1 MGKTVTSV
9 VSAGLMIAGVIAT
22 GGLGTA
28 LIVAGIAVQAASAFI
43 FKDKVPGSGY
53 RDQSERK
60 QMLRSASAPETVV
73 VGKTMMSGL
82 LFFAEEEEGEQDE
95 NEELYMALAIASHPI
110 HKLGQIYF
118 NDDKIEDLGDNAQ
131 YEFHNGRTEA
141 DPYLLKHAPSWKE
154 DMIGR
159 GLAWLRLTLRFDQEK
174 FPYGVPNVKSELWG
188 KEIYDPRTEK
198 TAWSNNGALVILDYY
213 RHYLG
218 VPDSD
223 IDWNAFKVAAD
234 ICDETVQTPDGKSEP
249 RYTLNG
255 AYELEESPASVLEM
269 MHKCIAGEPTYIA
282 GKHGILMQVYNGP
295 ALLTIDESQIID
307 TVTVTPELSLRDAT
321 NAIYGTFVDAEQ
333 QYNKTDFEPVVIE
346 EWIEEDGLE
355 IKENMDYRF
364 VTSPYQANRL
374 ANLYLRKKRAGRRI
388 QLRMNLDGYA
398 YRPGDV
404 VKLELPSLGISDL
417 EFRIADWKFHPS
429 EGVEITLEEDGPYI
443 YEDLASKPFVR
454 PPFTKLPTG
463 GVPAPINLAFVPL
476 SVTDIVQGYISW
488 QNVASDIRY
497 NTVNI
502 LQNDKVIQSIQVPG
516 ERVDINGLTRGTYR
530 VEVRAINVAGA
541 MSAPAISDFA
551 IQAPPAPIGVEI
563 TPGMFSLTASPRQG
577 DSAVFGYTFEFWFS
591 EKKLANLSENEVIT
605 KTNKVG
611 QGQFWTKD
619 NLKAGTDYWF
629 YVRTV
634 NSYGKSQFVEAVGQA
649 SGTPKDMLDELG
661 NNFLT
666 AEAGQI
672 MQEQIDFS
680 KEAIAELELD
690 TIDVKQKVVSIDRDV
705 EAVNEAVMMN
715 TKFTTEVHF
724 SLKEE
729 VADRKAEIF
738 RIEQVQVTDREA
750 AARWQEQITAK
761 VDYNASEIL
770 NIKDAQSSYEK
781 ATAQQISQVK
791 ADVDGVKSRVTTV
804 ETATADLKQS
814 QAKFEQ
820 STTAEFGEMRG
831 YITHFETSLSNVE
844 LAVSEAIMQTTAQV
858 NQHSSELLQS
868 KADVKRI
875 ANATATN
882 EKATA
887 ELAESVKAHYED
899 SQAEFVDVRKSIAEK
914 DKAHSERTEQVRAEL
929 GKNIN
934 ANKEEIDKTNK
945 ELSDISAAVTTN
957 TKAIAETDKTLTE
970 LEQVSSSRFDSN
982 EATIANIQ
990 NTQANAESSQAETT
1004 LQLAAQQNEQGS
1016 ELLRAKASIRETN
1029 KIIVDNDKAY
1039 AQKFTQIDAQLGENG
1054 ARFTRV
1060 EEALADTQQ
1069 SVAKSIE
1076 RLDARF
1082 DEQEGMIEEKMQ
1094 ATFKQ
1099 TGDGVVTH
1107 SINITIVHNNVKYN
1121 AAGQVISA
1129 QVKNGKLESF
1139 IGYNANNF
1147 AWYNPVNGKMELF
1160 MAAKNGQLFI
1170 RDLFIEDGSI
1180 TNAKIGNV
1188 IQSNNYLNGRPSW
1201 IINKNGFAEFQNIK
1215 ARGEIEATSGR
1226 LKNVVIEESCDI
1238 LGKLKVEN
1246 LEGNIVTVT
1255 QDVYH
1260 NLSFSHSNIV
1270 ELFKVKRRTQ
1280 KCFIWV
1286 QGALTPYEVI
1296 PGGSSRVENRSAFAY
1311 RAPGYDSNGGE
1322 ADIYIDGVI
1331 QPRPNIYNMRGT
1343 SVSDTY
1349 AVNEF
1354 VLELSPGEGVASIG
1368 IKIPRLNSETTRF
1381 IMRAR
1386 IIVFPD
1392 NQDVIFN

>member
-131 YEFHNGRTEA
+131 YEFHNSRTEA

-198 TAWSNNGALVILDYY
+198 IAWSNNGALVILDYY

-223 IDWNAFKVAAD
+223 IDWDAFKSAAD

-333 QYNKTDFEPVVIE
+333 QYNKTDFEPVVID

-404 VKLELPSLGISDL
+404 VKLELPSLGISNL

-443 YEDLASKPFVR
+443 YEDLVSKPFVR

-463 GVPAPINLAFVPL
+463 GVAAPINLAFVPL

-502 LQNDKVIQSIQVPG
+502 LQNGKVIQSIQVPG
-516 ERVDINGLTRGTYR
+516 ERVDVNGLTRGTYR

-563 TPGMFSLTASPRQG
+563 TPSMFSLTASPKQG

-591 EKKLANLSENEVIT
+591 DKKLANLSENEVIT

-611 QGQFWTKD
+611 QGNFWTQE
-619 NLKAGTDYWF
+619 NLKAGHTYYF
-629 YVRTV
+629 YIRTI
-634 NSYGKSQFVEAVGQA
+634 NSYGKSVFVEA
-649 SGTPKDMLDELG
+649 SGIPVSLPSDIFDDLDNTVRETDA
-661 NNFLT
+661 F
-666 AEAGQI
+666 
-672 MQEQIDFS
+672 
-680 KEAIAELELD
+680 KELD
-690 TIDVKQKVVSIDRDV
+690 NKLD
-705 EAVNEAVMMN
+705 
-715 TKFTTEVHF
+715 
-724 SLKEE
+724 
-729 VADRKAEIF
+729 
-738 RIEQVQVTDREA
+738 
-750 AARWQEQITAK
+750 W
-761 VDYNASEIL
+761 NA
-770 NIKDAQSSYEK
+770 
-781 ATAQQISQVK
+781 
-791 ADVDGVKSRVTTV
+791 
-804 ETATADLKQS
+804 ETAIILSNADSQLSRSFLLKHGQS
-814 QAKFEQ
+814 QAGIK
-820 STTAEFGEMRG
+820 
-831 YITHFETSLSNVE
+831 E
-844 LAVSEAIMQTTAQV
+844 LW
-858 NQHSSELLQS
+858 
-868 KADVKRI
+868 
-875 ANATATN
+875 
-882 EKATA
+882 
-887 ELAESVKAHYED
+887 
-899 SQAEFVDVRKSIAEK
+899 
-914 DKAHSERTEQVRAEL
+914 QVRATDNE
-929 GKNIN
+929 
-934 ANKEEIDKTNK
+934 AWAQEVKEIYSAVGDNTSTIKETQTSITKLDEAIGQRFTEIRTKVDQAEADIVSNSQAISNTNK
-945 ELSDISAAVTTN
+945 AF
-957 TKAIAETDKTLTE
+957 AENKT
-970 LEQVSSSRFDSN
+970 QV
-982 EATIANIQ
+982 
-990 NTQANAESSQAETT
+990 QA
-1004 LQLAAQQNEQGS
+1004 
-1016 ELLRAKASIRETN
+1016 K
-1029 KIIVDNDKAY
+1029 
-1039 AQKFTQIDAQLGENG
+1039 
-1054 ARFTRV
+1054 
-1060 EEALADTQQ
+1060 
-1069 SVAKSIE
+1069 
-1076 RLDARF
+1076 F
-1082 DEQEGMIEEKMQ
+1082 DEQEGLIQEKMQ
-1094 ATFKQ
+1094 ATFEQ
-1099 TGDGVVTH
+1099 SGDGVVTH

-1139 IGYNANNF
+1139 FGYNANNF
-1147 AWYNPVNGKMELF
+1147 AWYNPANGKMELF
-1160 MAAKNGQLFI
+1160 MYAKNGQFFV

-1188 IQSNNYLNGRPSW
+1188 IQSNNYVAGKSGW
-1201 IINKNGFAEFQNIK
+1201 IINKNGFGEFQNIK

-1226 LKNVVIEESCDI
+1226 LKNVVIEESCEI
-1238 LGKLKVEN
+1238 LGKLNVEN
-1246 LEGNIVTVT
+1246 LEGNIISIHR
-1255 QDVYH
+1255 D
-1260 NLSFSHSNIV
+1260 NIYLR
-1270 ELFKVKRRTQ
+1270 EIWNDGNIHTIFKVKQRSQYCT
-1280 KCFIWV
+1280 IWV
-1286 QGALTPYEVI
+1286 DGTITADETI
-1296 PGGSSRVENRSAFAY
+1296 PINAIHKVENRAVIAY
-1311 RAPGYDSNGGE
+1311 RAPGFPIERAMFSVFMDGKEVDFNSHIYPLVTGNVAGFFAANDITITIPPGNSIVEIGIRIPHIPGESNGVLIRGRVFLLPHSDE
-1322 ADIYIDGVI
+1322 VI
-1331 QPRPNIYNMRGT
+1331 LIN
-1343 SVSDTY
+1343 
-1349 AVNEF
+1349 
-1354 VLELSPGEGVASIG
+1354 
-1368 IKIPRLNSETTRF
+1368 
-1381 IMRAR
+1381 
-1386 IIVFPD
+1386 
-1392 NQDVIFN
+1392 

>member
-404 VKLELPSLGISDL
+404 IKLELPSLGISDL

-502 LQNDKVIQSIQVPG
+502 LQNGKVIQSIQVPG

-551 IQAPPAPIGVEI
+551 IQAPPAPISVEI

-611 QGQFWTKD
+611 QGNFWTQE
-619 NLKAGTDYWF
+619 NLKAGRTYYF
-629 YVRTV
+629 YIRTI
-634 NSYGKSQFVEAVGQA
+634 NSYGKSVFVEASGVPVSLPTDIFDDLDNTVRETEAFKQLSEELKWNTESIAVLTNATYSLSTDVLRYSANAQA
-649 SGTPKDMLDELG
+649 GITQLQQLR
-661 NNFLT
+661 
-666 AEAGQI
+666 
-672 MQEQIDFS
+672 
-680 KEAIAELELD
+680 
-690 TIDVKQKVVSIDRDV
+690 VSD
-705 EAVNEAVMMN
+705 NEAW
-715 TKFTTEVHF
+715 
-724 SLKEE
+724 
-729 VADRKAEIF
+729 AQD
-738 RIEQVQVTDREA
+738 
-750 AARWQEQITAK
+750 
-761 VDYNASEIL
+761 
-770 NIKDAQSSYEK
+770 IK
-781 ATAQQISQVK
+781 
-791 ADVDGVKSRVTTV
+791 RV
-804 ETATADLKQS
+804 
-814 QAKFEQ
+814 
-820 STTAEFGEMRG
+820 
-831 YITHFETSLSNVE
+831 Y
-844 LAVSEAIMQTTAQV
+844 
-858 NQHSSELLQS
+858 
-868 KADVKRI
+868 
-875 ANATATN
+875 
-882 EKATA
+882 
-887 ELAESVKAHYED
+887 
-899 SQAEFVDVRKSIAEK
+899 
-914 DKAHSERTEQVRAEL
+914 
-929 GKNIN
+929 
-934 ANKEEIDKTNK
+934 
-945 ELSDISAAVTTN
+945 
-957 TKAIAETDKTLTE
+957 
-970 LEQVSSSRFDSN
+970 
-982 EATIANIQ
+982 
-990 NTQANAESSQAETT
+990 
-1004 LQLAAQQNEQGS
+1004 
-1016 ELLRAKASIRETN
+1016 ASIE
-1029 KIIVDNDKAY
+1029 DNDKALR
-1039 AQKFTQIDAQLGENG
+1039 AEIKETQTSITELNKAFGQTTTEIRTELKITNDATNKRIDDTNQKLGNTDKEVGRIRADVLTNK
-1054 ARFTRV
+1054 
-1060 EEALADTQQ
+1060 EAISETNKAM
-1069 SVAKSIE
+1069 AKSE
-1076 RLDARF
+1076 
-1082 DEQEGMIEEKMQ
+1082 EQVQAQFGKQQGMINQKMQ
-1094 ATFKQ
+1094 AEFSQ

-1129 QVKNGKLESF
+1129 QVKNGKLESY

-1147 AWYNPVNGKMELF
+1147 AWYNPANGKMELF
-1160 MAAKNGQLFI
+1160 MYVKNGQMFMREAFI
-1170 RDLFIEDGSI
+1170 NEAWLNSVVVTEYIKSGDYVPSKDGFLIDGKTGNIEMNKGIFRGELDIGTNKAGAHTVI
-1180 TNAKIGNV
+1180 TNERIAVYGDK
-1188 IQSNNYLNGRPSW
+1188 
-1201 IINKNGFAEFQNIK
+1201 
-1215 ARGEIEATSGR
+1215 GEIRVEIGR
-1226 LKNVVIEESCDI
+1226 I
-1238 LGKLKVEN
+1238 LG
-1246 LEGNIVTVT
+1246 
-1255 QDVYH
+1255 
-1260 NLSFSHSNIV
+1260 
-1270 ELFKVKRRTQ
+1270 R
-1280 KCFIWV
+1280 
-1286 QGALTPYEVI
+1286 
-1296 PGGSSRVENRSAFAY
+1296 
-1311 RAPGYDSNGGE
+1311 
-1322 ADIYIDGVI
+1322 
-1331 QPRPNIYNMRGT
+1331 
-1343 SVSDTY
+1343 
-1349 AVNEF
+1349 
-1354 VLELSPGEGVASIG
+1354 
-1368 IKIPRLNSETTRF
+1368 
-1381 IMRAR
+1381 
-1386 IIVFPD
+1386 
-1392 NQDVIFN
+1392 

>member
-404 VKLELPSLGISDL
+404 IKLELPSLGISDL

-463 GVPAPINLAFVPL
+463 GVAAPINLAFVPL

-502 LQNDKVIQSIQVPG
+502 LQNGKVIQSIQVPG

-541 MSAPAISDFA
+541 MSAPSISDFA

-591 EKKLANLSENEVIT
+591 EKKLTSLSENEVIT

-611 QGQFWTKD
+611 QGNFWTQE
-619 NLKAGTDYWF
+619 NLKAGHTYYF
-629 YVRTV
+629 YIRTI
-634 NSYGKSQFVEAVGQA
+634 NSYGKSVFVEA
-649 SGTPKDMLDELG
+649 SGVPVSLPTDIFDDLD
-661 NNFLT
+661 
-666 AEAGQI
+666 
-672 MQEQIDFS
+672 
-680 KEAIAELELD
+680 
-690 TIDVKQKVVSIDRDV
+690 
-705 EAVNEAVMMN
+705 N
-715 TKFTTEVHF
+715 T
-724 SLKEE
+724 
-729 VADRKAEIF
+729 
-738 RIEQVQVTDREA
+738 
-750 AARWQEQITAK
+750 
-761 VDYNASEIL
+761 
-770 NIKDAQSSYEK
+770 
-781 ATAQQISQVK
+781 
-791 ADVDGVKSRVTTV
+791 
-804 ETATADLKQS
+804 
-814 QAKFEQ
+814 
-820 STTAEFGEMRG
+820 
-831 YITHFETSLSNVE
+831 
-844 LAVSEAIMQTTAQV
+844 
-858 NQHSSELLQS
+858 
-868 KADVKRI
+868 
-875 ANATATN
+875 
-882 EKATA
+882 
-887 ELAESVKAHYED
+887 
-899 SQAEFVDVRKSIAEK
+899 
-914 DKAHSERTEQVRAEL
+914 
-929 GKNIN
+929 
-934 ANKEEIDKTNK
+934 
-945 ELSDISAAVTTN
+945 
-957 TKAIAETDKTLTE
+957 
-970 LEQVSSSRFDSN
+970 
-982 EATIANIQ
+982 
-990 NTQANAESSQAETT
+990 
-1004 LQLAAQQNEQGS
+1004 
-1016 ELLRAKASIRETN
+1016 IRETEAFKQLSEELKWN
-1029 KIIVDNDKAY
+1029 TESIAVLTNATYSLSTDVLQRSANAQAGITQLQQLRVSDNEAWAQDIKRIYASIEDNDKALR
-1039 AQKFTQIDAQLGENG
+1039 AEIKETQTSITELNKAFGQTTTEIRTELKITNDATNKRIDDTNQKLGNIDKEVGRIRADVLTNK
-1054 ARFTRV
+1054 
-1060 EEALADTQQ
+1060 EAISETNKAM
-1069 SVAKSIE
+1069 AKSE
-1076 RLDARF
+1076 
-1082 DEQEGMIEEKMQ
+1082 EQVQAQFGKQQGMINQKMQ
-1094 ATFKQ
+1094 AEFSQ

-1160 MAAKNGQLFI
+1160 MAVKNGQLFVKEAFLDKASI
-1170 RDLFIEDGSI
+1170 REMVLSESIRSDNYVPGKSGFIIDVKNNKLEMYGGNGGTTL
-1180 TNAKIGNV
+1180 TN
-1188 IQSNNYLNGRPSW
+1188 
-1201 IINKNGFAEFQNIK
+1201 QNLYVK
-1215 ARGEIEATSGR
+1215 DETGY
-1226 LKNVVIEESCDI
+1226 NVVIIGDI
-1238 LGKLKVEN
+1238 
-1246 LEGNIVTVT
+1246 T
-1255 QDVYH
+1255 
-1260 NLSFSHSNIV
+1260 
-1270 ELFKVKRRTQ
+1270 
-1280 KCFIWV
+1280 
-1286 QGALTPYEVI
+1286 
-1296 PGGSSRVENRSAFAY
+1296 
-1311 RAPGYDSNGGE
+1311 
-1322 ADIYIDGVI
+1322 
-1331 QPRPNIYNMRGT
+1331 
-1343 SVSDTY
+1343 
-1349 AVNEF
+1349 NE
-1354 VLELSPGEGVASIG
+1354 
-1368 IKIPRLNSETTRF
+1368 R
-1381 IMRAR
+1381 
-1386 IIVFPD
+1386 
-1392 NQDVIFN
+1392 

>member
-118 NDDKIEDLGDNAQ
+118 NDDKIEDLGNNAQ
-131 YEFHNGRTEA
+131 YEFHNSRTEA
-141 DPYLLKHAPSWKE
+141 DPYLLKNAPSWKE

-223 IDWNAFKVAAD
+223 IDWDAFKSAAD

-333 QYNKTDFEPVVIE
+333 QYNKTDFEPVVID

-476 SVTDIVQGYISW
+476 AVTDIVQGYISW

-502 LQNDKVIQSIQVPG
+502 LQNGKVIQSIQVPG
-516 ERVDINGLTRGTYR
+516 ERVDINGLARGTYR

-551 IQAPPAPIGVEI
+551 IQAPPSPIGVEI
-563 TPGMFSLTASPRQG
+563 TPGMFSLTASPKQG

-611 QGQFWTKD
+611 QGNFWTQE
-619 NLKAGTDYWF
+619 NLKAGHTYYF
-629 YVRTV
+629 YIRTI
-634 NSYGKSQFVEAVGQA
+634 NSYGKSAFVEA
-649 SGTPKDMLDELG
+649 SGIPVSLPDDIFDDLDNTVRETDA
-661 NNFLT
+661 F
-666 AEAGQI
+666 
-672 MQEQIDFS
+672 
-680 KEAIAELELD
+680 KELD
-690 TIDVKQKVVSIDRDV
+690 NKLD
-705 EAVNEAVMMN
+705 
-715 TKFTTEVHF
+715 
-724 SLKEE
+724 
-729 VADRKAEIF
+729 
-738 RIEQVQVTDREA
+738 
-750 AARWQEQITAK
+750 W
-761 VDYNASEIL
+761 NA
-770 NIKDAQSSYEK
+770 
-781 ATAQQISQVK
+781 
-791 ADVDGVKSRVTTV
+791 
-804 ETATADLKQS
+804 ETALLLSNADSQLSRSMLMKHGQS
-814 QAKFEQ
+814 QA
-820 STTAEFGEMRG
+820 GIR
-831 YITHFETSLSNVE
+831 E
-844 LAVSEAIMQTTAQV
+844 LW
-858 NQHSSELLQS
+858 
-868 KADVKRI
+868 
-875 ANATATN
+875 
-882 EKATA
+882 
-887 ELAESVKAHYED
+887 
-899 SQAEFVDVRKSIAEK
+899 
-914 DKAHSERTEQVRAEL
+914 QVRATDNEAWAQEVKEIYSAV
-929 GKNIN
+929 GD
-934 ANKEEIDKTNK
+934 NKSAIKETQTSITKLDEAIGQRFTEIRTEMDKAQADIVSNSTAISNTNK
-945 ELSDISAAVTTN
+945 AF
-957 TKAIAETDKTLTE
+957 AENKT
-970 LEQVSSSRFDSN
+970 QV
-982 EATIANIQ
+982 
-990 NTQANAESSQAETT
+990 QA
-1004 LQLAAQQNEQGS
+1004 
-1016 ELLRAKASIRETN
+1016 K
-1029 KIIVDNDKAY
+1029 
-1039 AQKFTQIDAQLGENG
+1039 
-1054 ARFTRV
+1054 
-1060 EEALADTQQ
+1060 
-1069 SVAKSIE
+1069 
-1076 RLDARF
+1076 F
-1082 DEQEGMIEEKMQ
+1082 DEQEGMIQEKMQ
-1094 ATFKQ
+1094 ATFEQ
-1099 TGDGVVTH
+1099 SGDGVVTH

-1147 AWYNPVNGKMELF
+1147 AWYNPANDKMELF
-1160 MAAKNGQLFI
+1160 MYAKNGQLFI
-1170 RDLFIEDGSI
+1170 KEAFLDK
-1180 TNAKIGNV
+1180 ANV
-1188 IQSNNYLNGRPSW
+1188 REMVLSEAIKSKDYETG
-1201 IINKNGFAEFQNIK
+1201 KNGFNIDANTGNAEFNNAIF
-1215 ARGEIEATSGR
+1215 RGTIDGADGNFNGTV
-1226 LKNVVIEESCDI
+1226 KV
-1238 LGKLKVEN
+1238 GKLI
-1246 LEGNIVTVT
+1246 GNIVSIS
-1255 QDVYH
+1255 DEIYI
-1260 NLSFSHSNIV
+1260 NDRWKGDEIR
-1270 ELFKVKRRTQ
+1270 ELFKFKQRDTPCYLWINGSLHQEDYIPDWFGTKTPNR
-1280 KCFIWV
+1280 
-1286 QGALTPYEVI
+1286 ALMGYM
-1296 PGGSSRVENRSAFAY
+1296 
-1311 RAPGYDSNGGE
+1311 APFMGE
-1322 ADIYIDGVI
+1322 GRGVAEIYVDGVF
-1331 QPRPNIYNMRGT
+1331 NVKT
-1343 SVSDTY
+1343 VSVWSGNPSNDRKDEY
-1349 AVNEF
+1349 VCNEF
-1354 VLELSPGEGVASIG
+1354 VVKIPAGKGISSVG
-1368 IKIPRLNSETTRF
+1368 IKIPYAGGGHGGEWTEFILRGRVFAFSDSSEEF
-1381 IMRAR
+1381 LI
-1386 IIVFPD
+1386 
-1392 NQDVIFN
+1392 N

>member
-95 NEELYMALAIASHPI
+95 NEELYMALAISSHPI

-223 IDWNAFKVAAD
+223 IDWDAFKSAAD

-404 VKLELPSLGISDL
+404 IKLELPSLGISDL

-502 LQNDKVIQSIQVPG
+502 LQNGKVIQSIQVPG

-563 TPGMFSLTASPRQG
+563 TPGMFSLTAYPKQG

-611 QGQFWTKD
+611 QGNFWTQE
-619 NLKAGTDYWF
+619 NLKAGHTYYF
-629 YVRTV
+629 YIRTI
-634 NSYGKSQFVEAVGQA
+634 NSYGKSVFVEASGVPVSLPTDIFDDLDNTVRETEAFKQLSEELKWNTESIAVLTNATYSLSTDVLQRSANAQA
-649 SGTPKDMLDELG
+649 GITQLQQLR
-661 NNFLT
+661 
-666 AEAGQI
+666 
-672 MQEQIDFS
+672 
-680 KEAIAELELD
+680 
-690 TIDVKQKVVSIDRDV
+690 VSD
-705 EAVNEAVMMN
+705 NEAWAQ
-715 TKFTTEVHF
+715 EI
-724 SLKEE
+724 KEIYSAVGE
-729 VADRKAEIF
+729 
-738 RIEQVQVTDREA
+738 
-750 AARWQEQITAK
+750 
-761 VDYNASEIL
+761 N
-770 NIKDAQSSYEK
+770 
-781 ATAQQISQVK
+781 
-791 ADVDGVKSRVTTV
+791 KS
-804 ETATADLKQS
+804 A
-814 QAKFEQ
+814 
-820 STTAEFGEMRG
+820 
-831 YITHFETSLSNVE
+831 
-844 LAVSEAIMQTTAQV
+844 
-858 NQHSSELLQS
+858 
-868 KADVKRI
+868 
-875 ANATATN
+875 
-882 EKATA
+882 
-887 ELAESVKAHYED
+887 
-899 SQAEFVDVRKSIAEK
+899 
-914 DKAHSERTEQVRAEL
+914 
-929 GKNIN
+929 
-934 ANKEEIDKTNK
+934 
-945 ELSDISAAVTTN
+945 
-957 TKAIAETDKTLTE
+957 
-970 LEQVSSSRFDSN
+970 
-982 EATIANIQ
+982 
-990 NTQANAESSQAETT
+990 
-1004 LQLAAQQNEQGS
+1004 
-1016 ELLRAKASIRETN
+1016 IRETQTSIT
-1029 KIIVDNDKAY
+1029 KLDEAIGQRFTEIRTEMDKAQ
-1039 AQKFTQIDAQLGENG
+1039 ADIISNSQAISNTNKAFAENKTQVQ
-1054 ARFTRV
+1054 
-1060 EEALADTQQ
+1060 
-1069 SVAKSIE
+1069 
-1076 RLDARF
+1076 ARF
-1082 DEQEGMIEEKMQ
+1082 DKQEGMIQEKMQ
-1094 ATFKQ
+1094 ATFEQ
-1099 TGDGVVTH
+1099 SGDGVVTH
-1107 SINITIVHNNVKYN
+1107 SINITIKHNGVSYN

-1160 MAAKNGQLFI
+1160 MYVKNGQMFMREAFI
-1170 RDLFIEDGSI
+1170 NEAWLNSVVVTEYIKSGDYATGKSGFLIDGKTSNIEMNKGIFRGELDIGTNKTGAHTVI
-1180 TNAKIGNV
+1180 TNERIAVYGDK
-1188 IQSNNYLNGRPSW
+1188 
-1201 IINKNGFAEFQNIK
+1201 
-1215 ARGEIEATSGR
+1215 GEIRVEIGR
-1226 LKNVVIEESCDI
+1226 I
-1238 LGKLKVEN
+1238 LG
-1246 LEGNIVTVT
+1246 
-1255 QDVYH
+1255 
-1260 NLSFSHSNIV
+1260 
-1270 ELFKVKRRTQ
+1270 R
-1280 KCFIWV
+1280 
-1286 QGALTPYEVI
+1286 
-1296 PGGSSRVENRSAFAY
+1296 
-1311 RAPGYDSNGGE
+1311 
-1322 ADIYIDGVI
+1322 
-1331 QPRPNIYNMRGT
+1331 
-1343 SVSDTY
+1343 
-1349 AVNEF
+1349 
-1354 VLELSPGEGVASIG
+1354 
-1368 IKIPRLNSETTRF
+1368 
-1381 IMRAR
+1381 
-1386 IIVFPD
+1386 
-1392 NQDVIFN
+1392 

>member
-118 NDDKIEDLGDNAQ
+118 NDDKIEDLGNNAQ
-131 YEFHNGRTEA
+131 YEFHNDRTEA

-295 ALLTIDESQIID
+295 ALLIIDESQIID

-502 LQNDKVIQSIQVPG
+502 LQNGKVIQSIQVPG

-591 EKKLANLSENEVIT
+591 EKKLTNLSENEVIT
-605 KTNKVG
+605 KTNKIG
-611 QGQFWTKD
+611 QGNFWTQE
-619 NLKAGTDYWF
+619 NLKAGHTYYF
-629 YVRTV
+629 YIRTI
-634 NSYGKSQFVEAVGQA
+634 NSYGKSAFIEA
-649 SGTPKDMLDELG
+649 SGIPNSLPNDLLDEVDEKVRDS
-661 NNFLT
+661 
-666 AEAGQI
+666 EAFKQLS
-672 MQEQIDFS
+672 EELKWNTES
-680 KEAIAELELD
+680 IAELVNATYELSTD
-690 TIDVKQKVVSIDRDV
+690 LLVRDG
-705 EAVNEAVMMN
+705 
-715 TKFTTEVHF
+715 
-724 SLKEE
+724 
-729 VADRKAEIF
+729 
-738 RIEQVQVTDREA
+738 
-750 AARWQEQITAK
+750 
-761 VDYNASEIL
+761 NAQAG
-770 NIKDAQSSYEK
+770 IKDLRKVFANQQEAWAQEIKEIYSAVGENKSAIKETQTSITKLDEAIGQRFTEIRTEMGK
-781 ATAQQISQVK
+781 AQADIISNSQAISNTNKAFAENKTQV
-791 ADVDGVKSRVTTV
+791 
-804 ETATADLKQS
+804 
-814 QAKFEQ
+814 QAKF
-820 STTAEFGEMRG
+820 
-831 YITHFETSLSNVE
+831 
-844 LAVSEAIMQTTAQV
+844 
-858 NQHSSELLQS
+858 
-868 KADVKRI
+868 
-875 ANATATN
+875 
-882 EKATA
+882 
-887 ELAESVKAHYED
+887 
-899 SQAEFVDVRKSIAEK
+899 
-914 DKAHSERTEQVRAEL
+914 DK
-929 GKNIN
+929 
-934 ANKEEIDKTNK
+934 
-945 ELSDISAAVTTN
+945 
-957 TKAIAETDKTLTE
+957 
-970 LEQVSSSRFDSN
+970 
-982 EATIANIQ
+982 
-990 NTQANAESSQAETT
+990 
-1004 LQLAAQQNEQGS
+1004 
-1016 ELLRAKASIRETN
+1016 
-1029 KIIVDNDKAY
+1029 
-1039 AQKFTQIDAQLGENG
+1039 
-1054 ARFTRV
+1054 
-1060 EEALADTQQ
+1060 
-1069 SVAKSIE
+1069 
-1076 RLDARF
+1076 
-1082 DEQEGMIEEKMQ
+1082 QEGMIQEKMQ

-1160 MAAKNGQLFI
+1160 MAVKNGQLFVKEAFLDKASI
-1170 RDLFIEDGSI
+1170 REMVLSESIRSDNYVPGKSGFIIDVKNNKLEMYGGNGGTTL
-1180 TNAKIGNV
+1180 TN
-1188 IQSNNYLNGRPSW
+1188 
-1201 IINKNGFAEFQNIK
+1201 QNLYVK
-1215 ARGEIEATSGR
+1215 DETGY
-1226 LKNVVIEESCDI
+1226 NVVIIGDI
-1238 LGKLKVEN
+1238 
-1246 LEGNIVTVT
+1246 T
-1255 QDVYH
+1255 
-1260 NLSFSHSNIV
+1260 
-1270 ELFKVKRRTQ
+1270 
-1280 KCFIWV
+1280 
-1286 QGALTPYEVI
+1286 
-1296 PGGSSRVENRSAFAY
+1296 
-1311 RAPGYDSNGGE
+1311 
-1322 ADIYIDGVI
+1322 
-1331 QPRPNIYNMRGT
+1331 
-1343 SVSDTY
+1343 
-1349 AVNEF
+1349 NE
-1354 VLELSPGEGVASIG
+1354 
-1368 IKIPRLNSETTRF
+1368 R
-1381 IMRAR
+1381 
-1386 IIVFPD
+1386 
-1392 NQDVIFN
+1392 

>member
-95 NEELYMALAIASHPI
+95 NEELYMALALASHPI

-118 NDDKIEDLGDNAQ
+118 NDDKIEDLGNNAQ
-131 YEFHNGRTEA
+131 YEFHNGRAEA

-223 IDWNAFKVAAD
+223 IDWDAFKSAAD

-333 QYNKTDFEPVVIE
+333 QYNKTDFEPIVIE

-404 VKLELPSLGISDL
+404 IKLELPSLGISDL

-502 LQNDKVIQSIQVPG
+502 LQNGKVIQSIQVPG

-563 TPGMFSLTASPRQG
+563 TPGMFSLTAYPKQG

-591 EKKLANLSENEVIT
+591 EKKLTNLSENEVIT
-605 KTNKVG
+605 KTNKIG
-611 QGQFWTKD
+611 QGNFWTQE
-619 NLKAGTDYWF
+619 NLKAGHTYYF
-629 YVRTV
+629 YIRTI
-634 NSYGKSQFVEAVGQA
+634 NSYGKSVFVEASGVPVSLPTDIFDDLDNTVRETEVFKQLSEELKWNTESIAVLTNATYSLSTDVLQRSANAQAGITQLQQLRVSDNEAWAQEIKEIYSAVGENKSAIKETQTSITELNKA
-649 SGTPKDMLDELG
+649 FGQTTTEIRTELKTTNDATNKRIDDTNQKLG
-661 NNFLT
+661 NTDKEVGRIRADVATN
-666 AEAGQI
+666 
-672 MQEQIDFS
+672 
-680 KEAIAELELD
+680 KEAISE
-690 TIDVKQKVVSIDRDV
+690 T
-705 EAVNEAVMMN
+705 N
-715 TKFTTEVHF
+715 
-724 SLKEE
+724 
-729 VADRKAEIF
+729 KAMAKSE
-738 RIEQVQVTDREA
+738 EQVQ
-750 AARWQEQITAK
+750 
-761 VDYNASEIL
+761 
-770 NIKDAQSSYEK
+770 AQFGK
-781 ATAQQISQVK
+781 QQGMI
-791 ADVDGVKSRVTTV
+791 
-804 ETATADLKQS
+804 
-814 QAKFEQ
+814 
-820 STTAEFGEMRG
+820 
-831 YITHFETSLSNVE
+831 
-844 LAVSEAIMQTTAQV
+844 
-858 NQHSSELLQS
+858 NQ
-868 KADVKRI
+868 KM
-875 ANATATN
+875 
-882 EKATA
+882 
-887 ELAESVKAHYED
+887 
-899 SQAEFVDVRKSIAEK
+899 QAEFS
-914 DKAHSERTEQVRAEL
+914 
-929 GKNIN
+929 
-934 ANKEEIDKTNK
+934 
-945 ELSDISAAVTTN
+945 
-957 TKAIAETDKTLTE
+957 
-970 LEQVSSSRFDSN
+970 
-982 EATIANIQ
+982 
-990 NTQANAESSQAETT
+990 
-1004 LQLAAQQNEQGS
+1004 
-1016 ELLRAKASIRETN
+1016 
-1029 KIIVDNDKAY
+1029 
-1039 AQKFTQIDAQLGENG
+1039 
-1054 ARFTRV
+1054 
-1060 EEALADTQQ
+1060 
-1069 SVAKSIE
+1069 
-1076 RLDARF
+1076 
-1082 DEQEGMIEEKMQ
+1082 
-1094 ATFKQ
+1094 Q

-1160 MAAKNGQLFI
+1160 MAVKNGQLFVKEAFLDKASI
-1170 RDLFIEDGSI
+1170 REMVLSESIRSDNYVPGKSGFIIDVKNNKLEMYGGNGGTTL
-1180 TNAKIGNV
+1180 TN
-1188 IQSNNYLNGRPSW
+1188 
-1201 IINKNGFAEFQNIK
+1201 QNLYVK
-1215 ARGEIEATSGR
+1215 DETGY
-1226 LKNVVIEESCDI
+1226 NVVIIGDI
-1238 LGKLKVEN
+1238 
-1246 LEGNIVTVT
+1246 T
-1255 QDVYH
+1255 
-1260 NLSFSHSNIV
+1260 
-1270 ELFKVKRRTQ
+1270 
-1280 KCFIWV
+1280 
-1286 QGALTPYEVI
+1286 
-1296 PGGSSRVENRSAFAY
+1296 
-1311 RAPGYDSNGGE
+1311 
-1322 ADIYIDGVI
+1322 
-1331 QPRPNIYNMRGT
+1331 
-1343 SVSDTY
+1343 
-1349 AVNEF
+1349 NE
-1354 VLELSPGEGVASIG
+1354 
-1368 IKIPRLNSETTRF
+1368 R
-1381 IMRAR
+1381 
-1386 IIVFPD
+1386 
-1392 NQDVIFN
+1392 

>member
-95 NEELYMALAIASHPI
+95 NEELYMALALASHPI

-118 NDDKIEDLGDNAQ
+118 NDDKIEDLGNNAQ
-131 YEFHNGRTEA
+131 YELHNGRTEA

-295 ALLTIDESQIID
+295 ALLIIDESQIID

-502 LQNDKVIQSIQVPG
+502 LQNGKVIQSIQVPG

-563 TPGMFSLTASPRQG
+563 TPGMFSLTAYPKQG
-577 DSAVFGYTFEFWFS
+577 DSAVFGYIFEFWFS

-611 QGQFWTKD
+611 QGNFWTQE
-619 NLKAGTDYWF
+619 NLKAGHTYYF
-629 YVRTV
+629 YIRTI
-634 NSYGKSQFVEAVGQA
+634 NSYGKSVFVEA
-649 SGTPKDMLDELG
+649 SGVPVSLPTDIFDDLDNTVRETEAFKQLSEEL
-661 NNFLT
+661 NWNT
-666 AEAGQI
+666 E
-672 MQEQIDFS
+672 S
-680 KEAIAELELD
+680 IAELVNATYELSTD
-690 TIDVKQKVVSIDRDV
+690 LLFRDGNAQAGIKDLRKVFANQQ
-705 EAVNEAVMMN
+705 EAWAQEIKEIYSAVGEN
-715 TKFTTEVHF
+715 K
-724 SLKEE
+724 S
-729 VADRKAEIF
+729 AI
-738 RIEQVQVTDREA
+738 REA
-750 AARWQEQITAK
+750 QTSITKLDEAIGQRFT
-761 VDYNASEIL
+761 EIRTEMD
-770 NIKDAQSSYEK
+770 KAQADIMSNSQAISNTNK
-781 ATAQQISQVK
+781 AFAENKTQV
-791 ADVDGVKSRVTTV
+791 
-804 ETATADLKQS
+804 
-814 QAKFEQ
+814 QAKF
-820 STTAEFGEMRG
+820 
-831 YITHFETSLSNVE
+831 
-844 LAVSEAIMQTTAQV
+844 
-858 NQHSSELLQS
+858 
-868 KADVKRI
+868 
-875 ANATATN
+875 
-882 EKATA
+882 
-887 ELAESVKAHYED
+887 
-899 SQAEFVDVRKSIAEK
+899 
-914 DKAHSERTEQVRAEL
+914 DK
-929 GKNIN
+929 
-934 ANKEEIDKTNK
+934 
-945 ELSDISAAVTTN
+945 
-957 TKAIAETDKTLTE
+957 
-970 LEQVSSSRFDSN
+970 
-982 EATIANIQ
+982 
-990 NTQANAESSQAETT
+990 
-1004 LQLAAQQNEQGS
+1004 
-1016 ELLRAKASIRETN
+1016 
-1029 KIIVDNDKAY
+1029 
-1039 AQKFTQIDAQLGENG
+1039 
-1054 ARFTRV
+1054 
-1060 EEALADTQQ
+1060 
-1069 SVAKSIE
+1069 
-1076 RLDARF
+1076 
-1082 DEQEGMIEEKMQ
+1082 QEGMIQEKMQ
-1094 ATFKQ
+1094 ATFEQ

-1160 MAAKNGQLFI
+1160 MYAKNGQLFI

-1188 IQSNNYLNGRPSW
+1188 IQSNNYVAGKSGW
-1201 IINKNGFAEFQNIK
+1201 IINKNGFAELQNIK

-1260 NLSFSHSNIV
+1260 NLSFSHNNIV

-1280 KCFIWV
+1280 KCFIWI
-1286 QGALTPYEVI
+1286 QGALNPYETI
-1296 PGGSSRVENRSAFAY
+1296 PSSLPGKLTPNRAAIAY
-1311 RAPGYDSNGGE
+1311 RAPGMLGE
-1322 ADIYIDGVI
+1322 YGYADFYIDNIV
-1331 QPRPNIYNMRGT
+1331 QPRQGMYRIEYEGGLA
-1343 SVSDTY
+1343 SDYY
-1349 AVNEF
+1349 ALNEC
-1354 VLELSPGEGVASIG
+1354 VLELEPGKEVASIG
-1368 IKIPRLNSETTRF
+1368 IKIPNSGEDITRF

>member
-118 NDDKIEDLGDNAQ
+118 NDDKIEDLGNNAQ
-131 YEFHNGRTEA
+131 YEFHNDRTEA

-295 ALLTIDESQIID
+295 ALLIIDESQIID

-563 TPGMFSLTASPRQG
+563 TPGMFSLTAYPKQG

-611 QGQFWTKD
+611 QGNFWTQE
-619 NLKAGTDYWF
+619 NLKAGHTYYF
-629 YVRTV
+629 YIRTI
-634 NSYGKSQFVEAVGQA
+634 NSYGKSVFVEASGVPVSLPTDIFDDLDNTVRETEAFKQLSEELKWNTESIAVLTNATYSLSTDVLQRSANAQAGITQLQQLRVSDNEARAQEIKEIYSAVGENKSAIKETQT
-649 SGTPKDMLDELG
+649 SITKLDEAIG
-661 NNFLT
+661 QRFTEIRTEMDEAQADIISNSKAISNTNKAF
-666 AEAGQI
+666 AEN
-672 MQEQIDFS
+672 
-680 KEAIAELELD
+680 K
-690 TIDVKQKVVSIDRDV
+690 T
-705 EAVNEAVMMN
+705 
-715 TKFTTEVHF
+715 
-724 SLKEE
+724 
-729 VADRKAEIF
+729 
-738 RIEQVQVTDREA
+738 QVQ
-750 AARWQEQITAK
+750 AK
-761 VDYNASEIL
+761 
-770 NIKDAQSSYEK
+770 
-781 ATAQQISQVK
+781 
-791 ADVDGVKSRVTTV
+791 
-804 ETATADLKQS
+804 
-814 QAKFEQ
+814 
-820 STTAEFGEMRG
+820 
-831 YITHFETSLSNVE
+831 
-844 LAVSEAIMQTTAQV
+844 
-858 NQHSSELLQS
+858 
-868 KADVKRI
+868 
-875 ANATATN
+875 
-882 EKATA
+882 
-887 ELAESVKAHYED
+887 
-899 SQAEFVDVRKSIAEK
+899 
-914 DKAHSERTEQVRAEL
+914 
-929 GKNIN
+929 
-934 ANKEEIDKTNK
+934 
-945 ELSDISAAVTTN
+945 
-957 TKAIAETDKTLTE
+957 
-970 LEQVSSSRFDSN
+970 
-982 EATIANIQ
+982 
-990 NTQANAESSQAETT
+990 
-1004 LQLAAQQNEQGS
+1004 
-1016 ELLRAKASIRETN
+1016 
-1029 KIIVDNDKAY
+1029 
-1039 AQKFTQIDAQLGENG
+1039 
-1054 ARFTRV
+1054 
-1060 EEALADTQQ
+1060 
-1069 SVAKSIE
+1069 
-1076 RLDARF
+1076 F
-1082 DEQEGMIEEKMQ
+1082 DEQEGMIQEKMQ
-1094 ATFKQ
+1094 ATFEQ
-1099 TGDGVVTH
+1099 SGDGVVTH
-1107 SINITIVHNNVKYN
+1107 SINITIKHNGVSYN

-1160 MAAKNGQLFI
+1160 MHAKNGQLFI

-1188 IQSNNYLNGRPSW
+1188 IQSNNYVAGKSGW

-1260 NLSFSHSNIV
+1260 NLSFSHNNIV

-1286 QGALTPYEVI
+1286 QGALNPYERI
-1296 PGGSSRVENRSAFAY
+1296 PNNGVKPENRSAFAY
-1311 RAPGYDSNGGE
+1311 RAPFYRNGAGA

-1331 QPRPNIYNMRGT
+1331 QPRPSIYNMEDT
-1343 SVSDTY
+1343 STSDFY

-1368 IKIPRLNSETTRF
+1368 IKIPQGGSETTRF

>member
-404 VKLELPSLGISDL
+404 IKLELPSLGISDL

-502 LQNDKVIQSIQVPG
+502 LQNGKVIQSIQVPG

-551 IQAPPAPIGVEI
+551 IQAPPAPISVEI

-611 QGQFWTKD
+611 QGNFWTQE
-619 NLKAGTDYWF
+619 NLKAGRTYYF
-629 YVRTV
+629 YIRTI
-634 NSYGKSQFVEAVGQA
+634 NSYGKSVFVEASGVPVSLPTDIFDDLDNTVRETEAFKQLSEELKWNTESIAVLTNATYSLSTDVLRYSANAQA
-649 SGTPKDMLDELG
+649 GITQLQQLR
-661 NNFLT
+661 
-666 AEAGQI
+666 
-672 MQEQIDFS
+672 
-680 KEAIAELELD
+680 
-690 TIDVKQKVVSIDRDV
+690 VSD
-705 EAVNEAVMMN
+705 NEAW
-715 TKFTTEVHF
+715 
-724 SLKEE
+724 
-729 VADRKAEIF
+729 AQD
-738 RIEQVQVTDREA
+738 
-750 AARWQEQITAK
+750 
-761 VDYNASEIL
+761 
-770 NIKDAQSSYEK
+770 IK
-781 ATAQQISQVK
+781 
-791 ADVDGVKSRVTTV
+791 RV
-804 ETATADLKQS
+804 
-814 QAKFEQ
+814 
-820 STTAEFGEMRG
+820 
-831 YITHFETSLSNVE
+831 Y
-844 LAVSEAIMQTTAQV
+844 
-858 NQHSSELLQS
+858 
-868 KADVKRI
+868 
-875 ANATATN
+875 
-882 EKATA
+882 
-887 ELAESVKAHYED
+887 
-899 SQAEFVDVRKSIAEK
+899 
-914 DKAHSERTEQVRAEL
+914 
-929 GKNIN
+929 
-934 ANKEEIDKTNK
+934 
-945 ELSDISAAVTTN
+945 
-957 TKAIAETDKTLTE
+957 
-970 LEQVSSSRFDSN
+970 
-982 EATIANIQ
+982 
-990 NTQANAESSQAETT
+990 
-1004 LQLAAQQNEQGS
+1004 
-1016 ELLRAKASIRETN
+1016 ASIE
-1029 KIIVDNDKAY
+1029 DNDKALR
-1039 AQKFTQIDAQLGENG
+1039 AEIKETQTSITELNKAFGQTTTEIRTELKITNDATNKRIDDTNQKLGNTDKEVGRIRADVATNK
-1054 ARFTRV
+1054 
-1060 EEALADTQQ
+1060 EAISETNKAM
-1069 SVAKSIE
+1069 AKSE
-1076 RLDARF
+1076 
-1082 DEQEGMIEEKMQ
+1082 EQVQAQFGKQQGMINQKMQ
-1094 ATFKQ
+1094 AEFSQ

-1160 MAAKNGQLFI
+1160 MYAKNGQFFI
-1170 RDLFIEDGSI
+1170 KEAFLDKASIREMVLSESIRSDNYVPGKSGFIIDVKNNKLEMYGGNGGTTL
-1180 TNAKIGNV
+1180 TN
-1188 IQSNNYLNGRPSW
+1188 
-1201 IINKNGFAEFQNIK
+1201 QNLYVK
-1215 ARGEIEATSGR
+1215 DETGY
-1226 LKNVVIEESCDI
+1226 NVVIIGDI
-1238 LGKLKVEN
+1238 
-1246 LEGNIVTVT
+1246 T
-1255 QDVYH
+1255 
-1260 NLSFSHSNIV
+1260 
-1270 ELFKVKRRTQ
+1270 
-1280 KCFIWV
+1280 
-1286 QGALTPYEVI
+1286 
-1296 PGGSSRVENRSAFAY
+1296 
-1311 RAPGYDSNGGE
+1311 
-1322 ADIYIDGVI
+1322 
-1331 QPRPNIYNMRGT
+1331 
-1343 SVSDTY
+1343 
-1349 AVNEF
+1349 NE
-1354 VLELSPGEGVASIG
+1354 
-1368 IKIPRLNSETTRF
+1368 R
-1381 IMRAR
+1381 
-1386 IIVFPD
+1386 
-1392 NQDVIFN
+1392 

>member
-404 VKLELPSLGISDL
+404 IKLELPSLGISDL

-502 LQNDKVIQSIQVPG
+502 LQNGKVIQSIQVPG

-563 TPGMFSLTASPRQG
+563 TPGMFSLTAYPKQG

-611 QGQFWTKD
+611 QGNFWTQE
-619 NLKAGTDYWF
+619 NLKAGHTYYF
-629 YVRTV
+629 YIRTI
-634 NSYGKSQFVEAVGQA
+634 NSYGKSVFVEASGVPVSLPTDIFDDLDNTVRETEAFKQLSEELKWNTESIAVLTNATYSLSTDVLQRSANAQA
-649 SGTPKDMLDELG
+649 GITQLQQLR
-661 NNFLT
+661 
-666 AEAGQI
+666 
-672 MQEQIDFS
+672 
-680 KEAIAELELD
+680 
-690 TIDVKQKVVSIDRDV
+690 VSD
-705 EAVNEAVMMN
+705 NEAWAQ
-715 TKFTTEVHF
+715 EI
-724 SLKEE
+724 KEIYSAVGE
-729 VADRKAEIF
+729 
-738 RIEQVQVTDREA
+738 
-750 AARWQEQITAK
+750 
-761 VDYNASEIL
+761 N
-770 NIKDAQSSYEK
+770 
-781 ATAQQISQVK
+781 
-791 ADVDGVKSRVTTV
+791 KS
-804 ETATADLKQS
+804 A
-814 QAKFEQ
+814 
-820 STTAEFGEMRG
+820 
-831 YITHFETSLSNVE
+831 
-844 LAVSEAIMQTTAQV
+844 
-858 NQHSSELLQS
+858 
-868 KADVKRI
+868 
-875 ANATATN
+875 
-882 EKATA
+882 
-887 ELAESVKAHYED
+887 
-899 SQAEFVDVRKSIAEK
+899 
-914 DKAHSERTEQVRAEL
+914 
-929 GKNIN
+929 
-934 ANKEEIDKTNK
+934 
-945 ELSDISAAVTTN
+945 
-957 TKAIAETDKTLTE
+957 
-970 LEQVSSSRFDSN
+970 
-982 EATIANIQ
+982 
-990 NTQANAESSQAETT
+990 
-1004 LQLAAQQNEQGS
+1004 
-1016 ELLRAKASIRETN
+1016 IRETQTSIT
-1029 KIIVDNDKAY
+1029 KLDEAIGQRFTEIRTEMDKAQ
-1039 AQKFTQIDAQLGENG
+1039 ADIISNSQAISNTNKAFAENKTQVQ
-1054 ARFTRV
+1054 
-1060 EEALADTQQ
+1060 
-1069 SVAKSIE
+1069 
-1076 RLDARF
+1076 ARF
-1082 DEQEGMIEEKMQ
+1082 DKQEGMIQEKMQ
-1094 ATFKQ
+1094 ATFEQ
-1099 TGDGVVTH
+1099 SGDGVVTH
-1107 SINITIVHNNVKYN
+1107 SINITIKHNGVSYN

-1160 MAAKNGQLFI
+1160 MYVKNGQMFMREAFI
-1170 RDLFIEDGSI
+1170 NEAWLNSVVVTEYIKSGDYAPGKSGFLIDGKTSNIEMNKGIFRGELDIGTNKTGAHTVI
-1180 TNAKIGNV
+1180 TNERIAVYGDK
-1188 IQSNNYLNGRPSW
+1188 
-1201 IINKNGFAEFQNIK
+1201 
-1215 ARGEIEATSGR
+1215 GEIRVEIGR
-1226 LKNVVIEESCDI
+1226 I
-1238 LGKLKVEN
+1238 LG
-1246 LEGNIVTVT
+1246 
-1255 QDVYH
+1255 
-1260 NLSFSHSNIV
+1260 
-1270 ELFKVKRRTQ
+1270 R
-1280 KCFIWV
+1280 
-1286 QGALTPYEVI
+1286 
-1296 PGGSSRVENRSAFAY
+1296 
-1311 RAPGYDSNGGE
+1311 
-1322 ADIYIDGVI
+1322 
-1331 QPRPNIYNMRGT
+1331 
-1343 SVSDTY
+1343 
-1349 AVNEF
+1349 
-1354 VLELSPGEGVASIG
+1354 
-1368 IKIPRLNSETTRF
+1368 
-1381 IMRAR
+1381 
-1386 IIVFPD
+1386 
-1392 NQDVIFN
+1392 

>member
-404 VKLELPSLGISDL
+404 IKLELPSLGISDL

-463 GVPAPINLAFVPL
+463 GVAAPINLAFVPL

-502 LQNDKVIQSIQVPG
+502 LQNGKVIQSIQVPG

-551 IQAPPAPIGVEI
+551 IQAPPAPISVEI

-611 QGQFWTKD
+611 QGNFWTQE
-619 NLKAGTDYWF
+619 NLKAGHTYYF
-629 YVRTV
+629 YIRTI
-634 NSYGKSQFVEAVGQA
+634 NSYGKSVFVEASGVPVSLPTDIFDDLDNTVRETEAFKQLSEELKWNTESIAVLTNATYSLSTDVLQRSANAQAGITQLQQLRVSDNEAWAQEIKEIYSAVGENKSAIRETQTSITELNKA
-649 SGTPKDMLDELG
+649 FGQTTTEIRTELKTTNDATNKRIDDTNQKLG
-661 NNFLT
+661 NTDKEIGRIRADVATN
-666 AEAGQI
+666 
-672 MQEQIDFS
+672 
-680 KEAIAELELD
+680 KEAISE
-690 TIDVKQKVVSIDRDV
+690 T
-705 EAVNEAVMMN
+705 N
-715 TKFTTEVHF
+715 
-724 SLKEE
+724 
-729 VADRKAEIF
+729 KAMAKSE
-738 RIEQVQVTDREA
+738 EQVQ
-750 AARWQEQITAK
+750 
-761 VDYNASEIL
+761 
-770 NIKDAQSSYEK
+770 AQFGK
-781 ATAQQISQVK
+781 QQGMI
-791 ADVDGVKSRVTTV
+791 
-804 ETATADLKQS
+804 
-814 QAKFEQ
+814 
-820 STTAEFGEMRG
+820 
-831 YITHFETSLSNVE
+831 
-844 LAVSEAIMQTTAQV
+844 
-858 NQHSSELLQS
+858 NQ
-868 KADVKRI
+868 KM
-875 ANATATN
+875 
-882 EKATA
+882 
-887 ELAESVKAHYED
+887 
-899 SQAEFVDVRKSIAEK
+899 QAEFS
-914 DKAHSERTEQVRAEL
+914 
-929 GKNIN
+929 
-934 ANKEEIDKTNK
+934 
-945 ELSDISAAVTTN
+945 
-957 TKAIAETDKTLTE
+957 
-970 LEQVSSSRFDSN
+970 
-982 EATIANIQ
+982 
-990 NTQANAESSQAETT
+990 
-1004 LQLAAQQNEQGS
+1004 
-1016 ELLRAKASIRETN
+1016 
-1029 KIIVDNDKAY
+1029 
-1039 AQKFTQIDAQLGENG
+1039 
-1054 ARFTRV
+1054 
-1060 EEALADTQQ
+1060 
-1069 SVAKSIE
+1069 
-1076 RLDARF
+1076 
-1082 DEQEGMIEEKMQ
+1082 
-1094 ATFKQ
+1094 Q

-1160 MAAKNGQLFI
+1160 MTAKNGQLFI

-1260 NLSFSHSNIV
+1260 NLSFSHNNIV

-1286 QGALTPYEVI
+1286 QGALNPYERI
-1296 PGGSSRVENRSAFAY
+1296 PNNGVKPENRSAFAY
-1311 RAPGYDSNGGE
+1311 RAPFYRNGAGA

-1331 QPRPNIYNMRGT
+1331 QPRPSIYNMEDTAT
-1343 SVSDTY
+1343 SDFY

-1368 IKIPRLNSETTRF
+1368 IKIPQGGSETTRF

>member
-404 VKLELPSLGISDL
+404 IKLELPSLGISDL

-502 LQNDKVIQSIQVPG
+502 LQNGKVIQSIQVPG

-611 QGQFWTKD
+611 QGNFWTQE
-619 NLKAGTDYWF
+619 NLKAGHTYYF
-629 YVRTV
+629 YIRTI
-634 NSYGKSQFVEAVGQA
+634 NSYGKSVFVEASGVPVSLPTDIFDDLDNTIRETEAFKQLSEELKWNTESIAVLTNATYSLSTDVLQRSANAQAGITQLQQLRVSDNEAWAQEINEIYSAVGENKSAIKETQTSITELNKA
-649 SGTPKDMLDELG
+649 FGQTTTEIRTELKTTNDATNKRIDDTNQKLG
-661 NNFLT
+661 NTDKEVGRIRADVATN
-666 AEAGQI
+666 
-672 MQEQIDFS
+672 
-680 KEAIAELELD
+680 KEAISE
-690 TIDVKQKVVSIDRDV
+690 T
-705 EAVNEAVMMN
+705 N
-715 TKFTTEVHF
+715 
-724 SLKEE
+724 
-729 VADRKAEIF
+729 KAMAKSE
-738 RIEQVQVTDREA
+738 EQVQ
-750 AARWQEQITAK
+750 
-761 VDYNASEIL
+761 
-770 NIKDAQSSYEK
+770 AQFGK
-781 ATAQQISQVK
+781 QQGMI
-791 ADVDGVKSRVTTV
+791 
-804 ETATADLKQS
+804 
-814 QAKFEQ
+814 
-820 STTAEFGEMRG
+820 
-831 YITHFETSLSNVE
+831 
-844 LAVSEAIMQTTAQV
+844 
-858 NQHSSELLQS
+858 NQ
-868 KADVKRI
+868 KM
-875 ANATATN
+875 
-882 EKATA
+882 
-887 ELAESVKAHYED
+887 
-899 SQAEFVDVRKSIAEK
+899 QAEFS
-914 DKAHSERTEQVRAEL
+914 
-929 GKNIN
+929 
-934 ANKEEIDKTNK
+934 
-945 ELSDISAAVTTN
+945 
-957 TKAIAETDKTLTE
+957 
-970 LEQVSSSRFDSN
+970 
-982 EATIANIQ
+982 
-990 NTQANAESSQAETT
+990 
-1004 LQLAAQQNEQGS
+1004 
-1016 ELLRAKASIRETN
+1016 
-1029 KIIVDNDKAY
+1029 
-1039 AQKFTQIDAQLGENG
+1039 
-1054 ARFTRV
+1054 
-1060 EEALADTQQ
+1060 
-1069 SVAKSIE
+1069 
-1076 RLDARF
+1076 
-1082 DEQEGMIEEKMQ
+1082 
-1094 ATFKQ
+1094 Q

-1160 MAAKNGQLFI
+1160 MAAKNGQFFI
-1170 RDLFIEDGSI
+1170 REAFIGDATI
-1180 TNAKIGNV
+1180 TSAKIADV
-1188 IQSNNYLNGRPSW
+1188 LQSTN
-1201 IINKNGFAEFQNIK
+1201 
-1215 ARGEIEATSGR
+1215 
-1226 LKNVVIEESCDI
+1226 
-1238 LGKLKVEN
+1238 
-1246 LEGNIVTVT
+1246 
-1255 QDVYH
+1255 
-1260 NLSFSHSNIV
+1260 FSHAN
-1270 ELFKVKRRTQ
+1270 KV
-1280 KCFIWV
+1280 
-1286 QGALTPYEVI
+1286 
-1296 PGGSSRVENRSAFAY
+1296 
-1311 RAPGYDSNGGE
+1311 GY
-1322 ADIYIDGVI
+1322 
-1331 QPRPNIYNMRGT
+1331 QLNMRT
-1343 SVSDTY
+1343 
-1349 AVNEF
+1349 
-1354 VLELSPGEGVASIG
+1354 GEE
-1368 IKIPRLNSETTRF
+1368 IKYG
-1381 IMRAR
+1381 
-1386 IIVFPD
+1386 
-1392 NQDVIFN
+1392 

>member
-118 NDDKIEDLGDNAQ
+118 NDDKIEDLGNNAQ
-131 YEFHNGRTEA
+131 YEFHNDRTEA

-295 ALLTIDESQIID
+295 ALLIIDESQIID

-502 LQNDKVIQSIQVPG
+502 LQNGKVIQSIQVPG

-611 QGQFWTKD
+611 QGNFWTQE
-619 NLKAGTDYWF
+619 NLKAGHTYYF
-629 YVRTV
+629 YIRTI
-634 NSYGKSQFVEAVGQA
+634 NSYGKSVFVEA
-649 SGTPKDMLDELG
+649 SGVPVSLPTDIFDDLD
-661 NNFLT
+661 
-666 AEAGQI
+666 
-672 MQEQIDFS
+672 
-680 KEAIAELELD
+680 
-690 TIDVKQKVVSIDRDV
+690 
-705 EAVNEAVMMN
+705 N
-715 TKFTTEVHF
+715 T
-724 SLKEE
+724 
-729 VADRKAEIF
+729 
-738 RIEQVQVTDREA
+738 
-750 AARWQEQITAK
+750 
-761 VDYNASEIL
+761 
-770 NIKDAQSSYEK
+770 
-781 ATAQQISQVK
+781 
-791 ADVDGVKSRVTTV
+791 
-804 ETATADLKQS
+804 
-814 QAKFEQ
+814 
-820 STTAEFGEMRG
+820 
-831 YITHFETSLSNVE
+831 
-844 LAVSEAIMQTTAQV
+844 
-858 NQHSSELLQS
+858 
-868 KADVKRI
+868 
-875 ANATATN
+875 
-882 EKATA
+882 
-887 ELAESVKAHYED
+887 
-899 SQAEFVDVRKSIAEK
+899 
-914 DKAHSERTEQVRAEL
+914 
-929 GKNIN
+929 
-934 ANKEEIDKTNK
+934 
-945 ELSDISAAVTTN
+945 
-957 TKAIAETDKTLTE
+957 
-970 LEQVSSSRFDSN
+970 
-982 EATIANIQ
+982 
-990 NTQANAESSQAETT
+990 
-1004 LQLAAQQNEQGS
+1004 
-1016 ELLRAKASIRETN
+1016 IRETEAFKQLSEELKWN
-1029 KIIVDNDKAY
+1029 TESIAVLTNATYSLSTDVLQRSANAQAGITQLQQLRVSDNEAWAQDIKRVYASIEDNDKALR
-1039 AQKFTQIDAQLGENG
+1039 AEIKETQTSITELNKAFGQTTTEIRTELKTTNDATNKRIDDTNQKLSNTDKEVGRIRADVATNK
-1054 ARFTRV
+1054 
-1060 EEALADTQQ
+1060 EAISETNKAM
-1069 SVAKSIE
+1069 AKSE
-1076 RLDARF
+1076 
-1082 DEQEGMIEEKMQ
+1082 EQVQAQFGKQQGMINQKMQ
-1094 ATFKQ
+1094 AEFSQ

-1160 MAAKNGQLFI
+1160 MAVKNGQLFV
-1170 RDLFIEDGSI
+1170 REAFIGDATI
-1180 TNAKIGNV
+1180 TSAKIADV
-1188 IQSNNYLNGRPSW
+1188 LQSTN
-1201 IINKNGFAEFQNIK
+1201 
-1215 ARGEIEATSGR
+1215 
-1226 LKNVVIEESCDI
+1226 
-1238 LGKLKVEN
+1238 
-1246 LEGNIVTVT
+1246 
-1255 QDVYH
+1255 
-1260 NLSFSHSNIV
+1260 FSHANK
-1270 ELFKVKRRTQ
+1270 E
-1280 KCFIWV
+1280 
-1286 QGALTPYEVI
+1286 
-1296 PGGSSRVENRSAFAY
+1296 
-1311 RAPGYDSNGGE
+1311 GY
-1322 ADIYIDGVI
+1322 
-1331 QPRPNIYNMRGT
+1331 QLNMRTGEEIKYGNNAQGYWIETNILKRLFDKKGT
-1343 SVSDTY
+1343 MR
-1349 AVNEF
+1349 
-1354 VLELSPGEGVASIG
+1354 IRMG
-1368 IKIPRLNSETTRF
+1368 IW
-1381 IMRAR
+1381 
-1386 IIVFPD
+1386 
-1392 NQDVIFN
+1392 

>member
-141 DPYLLKHAPSWKE
+141 DPYLLKHAPSWKA

-223 IDWNAFKVAAD
+223 IDWDAFKSAAD

-404 VKLELPSLGISDL
+404 IKLELPSLGISDL

-502 LQNDKVIQSIQVPG
+502 LQNGKVIQSIQVPG

-611 QGQFWTKD
+611 QGNFWTQE
-619 NLKAGTDYWF
+619 NLKAGHTYYF
-629 YVRTV
+629 YIRTI
-634 NSYGKSQFVEAVGQA
+634 NSYGKSVFVEA
-649 SGTPKDMLDELG
+649 SGVPVSLPTDIFDDLD
-661 NNFLT
+661 
-666 AEAGQI
+666 
-672 MQEQIDFS
+672 
-680 KEAIAELELD
+680 
-690 TIDVKQKVVSIDRDV
+690 
-705 EAVNEAVMMN
+705 N
-715 TKFTTEVHF
+715 T
-724 SLKEE
+724 
-729 VADRKAEIF
+729 
-738 RIEQVQVTDREA
+738 
-750 AARWQEQITAK
+750 
-761 VDYNASEIL
+761 
-770 NIKDAQSSYEK
+770 
-781 ATAQQISQVK
+781 
-791 ADVDGVKSRVTTV
+791 
-804 ETATADLKQS
+804 
-814 QAKFEQ
+814 
-820 STTAEFGEMRG
+820 
-831 YITHFETSLSNVE
+831 
-844 LAVSEAIMQTTAQV
+844 
-858 NQHSSELLQS
+858 
-868 KADVKRI
+868 
-875 ANATATN
+875 
-882 EKATA
+882 
-887 ELAESVKAHYED
+887 
-899 SQAEFVDVRKSIAEK
+899 
-914 DKAHSERTEQVRAEL
+914 
-929 GKNIN
+929 
-934 ANKEEIDKTNK
+934 
-945 ELSDISAAVTTN
+945 
-957 TKAIAETDKTLTE
+957 
-970 LEQVSSSRFDSN
+970 
-982 EATIANIQ
+982 
-990 NTQANAESSQAETT
+990 
-1004 LQLAAQQNEQGS
+1004 
-1016 ELLRAKASIRETN
+1016 IRETEAFKQLSEELKWNTESIAVLTNATYSLSTDVLQRSANAQAGITQLQQLRVSDNEARAQEIKEIYSAVGEN
-1029 KIIVDNDKAY
+1029 KSAIKETQTSITKLDEAFGQRFTAIRTDMDKAQ
-1039 AQKFTQIDAQLGENG
+1039 ADIISNSQAISNTNKAFAENKTQVQ
-1054 ARFTRV
+1054 
-1060 EEALADTQQ
+1060 
-1069 SVAKSIE
+1069 AK
-1076 RLDARF
+1076 F
-1082 DEQEGMIEEKMQ
+1082 DEQEGMIEERMQ

-1160 MAAKNGQLFI
+1160 MAVKNGQLFVKEAFLDKASI
-1170 RDLFIEDGSI
+1170 REMVLSESIRSDNCVPGKSGFIIDVKNNKLEMYGGNGGTTL
-1180 TNAKIGNV
+1180 TN
-1188 IQSNNYLNGRPSW
+1188 
-1201 IINKNGFAEFQNIK
+1201 QNLYVK
-1215 ARGEIEATSGR
+1215 DETGY
-1226 LKNVVIEESCDI
+1226 NVVIIGDI
-1238 LGKLKVEN
+1238 
-1246 LEGNIVTVT
+1246 T
-1255 QDVYH
+1255 
-1260 NLSFSHSNIV
+1260 
-1270 ELFKVKRRTQ
+1270 
-1280 KCFIWV
+1280 
-1286 QGALTPYEVI
+1286 
-1296 PGGSSRVENRSAFAY
+1296 
-1311 RAPGYDSNGGE
+1311 
-1322 ADIYIDGVI
+1322 
-1331 QPRPNIYNMRGT
+1331 
-1343 SVSDTY
+1343 
-1349 AVNEF
+1349 NE
-1354 VLELSPGEGVASIG
+1354 
-1368 IKIPRLNSETTRF
+1368 R
-1381 IMRAR
+1381 
-1386 IIVFPD
+1386 
-1392 NQDVIFN
+1392 

>member
-28 LIVAGIAVQAASAFI
+28 LIVAGIAVQVASAFI

-131 YEFHNGRTEA
+131 YEFHNGRTEV
-141 DPYLLKHAPSWKE
+141 DPYLLKKAPSWKE

-198 TAWSNNGALVILDYY
+198 TEWSNNGALVILDYY

-223 IDWNAFKVAAD
+223 IDWDAFKSAAD
-234 ICDETVQTPDGKSEP
+234 ICDETVQTPDGKNEP

-404 VKLELPSLGISDL
+404 VKLELPSLGISNL

-443 YEDLASKPFVR
+443 YEDLVSKPFVR

-463 GVPAPINLAFVPL
+463 GVAAPINLAFVPL

-502 LQNDKVIQSIQVPG
+502 LQNGKVIQSIQVPG

-551 IQAPPAPIGVEI
+551 IQAPPAPISVEI
-563 TPGMFSLTASPRQG
+563 TPGMFSLTASPKQG

-611 QGQFWTKD
+611 QGNFWTQE
-619 NLKAGTDYWF
+619 NLKAGHTYYF
-629 YVRTV
+629 YIRTI
-634 NSYGKSQFVEAVGQA
+634 NSYGKSSFVEA
-649 SGTPKDMLDELG
+649 SGIPVSLPSDIFDDLDNTVRETDA
-661 NNFLT
+661 F
-666 AEAGQI
+666 
-672 MQEQIDFS
+672 
-680 KEAIAELELD
+680 KELD
-690 TIDVKQKVVSIDRDV
+690 KKLD
-705 EAVNEAVMMN
+705 
-715 TKFTTEVHF
+715 
-724 SLKEE
+724 
-729 VADRKAEIF
+729 
-738 RIEQVQVTDREA
+738 
-750 AARWQEQITAK
+750 W
-761 VDYNASEIL
+761 NA
-770 NIKDAQSSYEK
+770 
-781 ATAQQISQVK
+781 
-791 ADVDGVKSRVTTV
+791 
-804 ETATADLKQS
+804 ETAIILSNTSYRNFRQLLIKHAES
-814 QAKFEQ
+814 QA
-820 STTAEFGEMRG
+820 G
-831 YITHFETSLSNVE
+831 INE
-844 LAVSEAIMQTTAQV
+844 LWQ
-858 NQHSSELLQS
+858 
-868 KADVKRI
+868 
-875 ANATATN
+875 ANATQEEAWAQ
-882 EKATA
+882 E
-887 ELAESVKAHYED
+887 VKEIYSAVGDNTSAIKETQTSITKLD
-899 SQAEFVDVRKSIAEK
+899 EAIGQRFTEIRTEVNQAQADIVSNSQAIS
-914 DKAHSERTEQVRAEL
+914 
-929 GKNIN
+929 N
-934 ANKEEIDKTNK
+934 TNK
-945 ELSDISAAVTTN
+945 AF
-957 TKAIAETDKTLTE
+957 AENKT
-970 LEQVSSSRFDSN
+970 QV
-982 EATIANIQ
+982 
-990 NTQANAESSQAETT
+990 QA
-1004 LQLAAQQNEQGS
+1004 
-1016 ELLRAKASIRETN
+1016 K
-1029 KIIVDNDKAY
+1029 
-1039 AQKFTQIDAQLGENG
+1039 
-1054 ARFTRV
+1054 
-1060 EEALADTQQ
+1060 
-1069 SVAKSIE
+1069 
-1076 RLDARF
+1076 F
-1082 DEQEGMIEEKMQ
+1082 DEQEGMIQEKMQ
-1094 ATFKQ
+1094 ATFNQ
-1099 TGDGVVTH
+1099 AGDGVVTH
-1107 SINITIVHNNVKYN
+1107 SINITIKHDGVSYN

-1139 IGYNANNF
+1139 IGYNAN
-1147 AWYNPVNGKMELF
+1147 
-1160 MAAKNGQLFI
+1160 
-1170 RDLFIEDGSI
+1170 
-1180 TNAKIGNV
+1180 
-1188 IQSNNYLNGRPSW
+1188 
-1201 IINKNGFAEFQNIK
+1201 
-1215 ARGEIEATSGR
+1215 
-1226 LKNVVIEESCDI
+1226 
-1238 LGKLKVEN
+1238 
-1246 LEGNIVTVT
+1246 
-1255 QDVYH
+1255 
-1260 NLSFSHSNIV
+1260 
-1270 ELFKVKRRTQ
+1270 
-1280 KCFIWV
+1280 
-1286 QGALTPYEVI
+1286 
-1296 PGGSSRVENRSAFAY
+1296 
-1311 RAPGYDSNGGE
+1311 
-1322 ADIYIDGVI
+1322 
-1331 QPRPNIYNMRGT
+1331 
-1343 SVSDTY
+1343 
-1349 AVNEF
+1349 
-1354 VLELSPGEGVASIG
+1354 
-1368 IKIPRLNSETTRF
+1368 
-1381 IMRAR
+1381 
-1386 IIVFPD
+1386 
-1392 NQDVIFN
+1392 

>member
-404 VKLELPSLGISDL
+404 IKLELPSLGISDL

-463 GVPAPINLAFVPL
+463 GVAAPINLAFVPL

-502 LQNDKVIQSIQVPG
+502 LQNGKVIQSIQVPG

-541 MSAPAISDFA
+541 MSAPSISDFA

-591 EKKLANLSENEVIT
+591 EKKLTSLSENEVIT

-611 QGQFWTKD
+611 QGNFWTQE
-619 NLKAGTDYWF
+619 NLKAGHTYYF
-629 YVRTV
+629 YIRTI
-634 NSYGKSQFVEAVGQA
+634 NSYGKSVFVEA
-649 SGTPKDMLDELG
+649 SGVPVSLPTDIFDDLDNTIRETEAFKQLSEEL
-661 NNFLT
+661 NWNT
-666 AEAGQI
+666 E
-672 MQEQIDFS
+672 S
-680 KEAIAELELD
+680 IAELTNATYSLS
-690 TIDVKQKVVSIDRDV
+690 TDVLRYSANAQAGITQLQQLRVSD
-705 EAVNEAVMMN
+705 NEAW
-715 TKFTTEVHF
+715 
-724 SLKEE
+724 
-729 VADRKAEIF
+729 AQD
-738 RIEQVQVTDREA
+738 
-750 AARWQEQITAK
+750 
-761 VDYNASEIL
+761 
-770 NIKDAQSSYEK
+770 IK
-781 ATAQQISQVK
+781 
-791 ADVDGVKSRVTTV
+791 RV
-804 ETATADLKQS
+804 
-814 QAKFEQ
+814 
-820 STTAEFGEMRG
+820 
-831 YITHFETSLSNVE
+831 Y
-844 LAVSEAIMQTTAQV
+844 
-858 NQHSSELLQS
+858 
-868 KADVKRI
+868 
-875 ANATATN
+875 
-882 EKATA
+882 
-887 ELAESVKAHYED
+887 
-899 SQAEFVDVRKSIAEK
+899 
-914 DKAHSERTEQVRAEL
+914 
-929 GKNIN
+929 
-934 ANKEEIDKTNK
+934 
-945 ELSDISAAVTTN
+945 
-957 TKAIAETDKTLTE
+957 
-970 LEQVSSSRFDSN
+970 
-982 EATIANIQ
+982 
-990 NTQANAESSQAETT
+990 
-1004 LQLAAQQNEQGS
+1004 
-1016 ELLRAKASIRETN
+1016 ASIE
-1029 KIIVDNDKAY
+1029 DNDKALR
-1039 AQKFTQIDAQLGENG
+1039 AEIKETQTSITELNKAFGQTTTEIRTELKTTNQN
-1054 ARFTRV
+1054 
-1060 EEALADTQQ
+1060 LADTNQKLGNIDKEVGRIRADVLTNKEAI
-1069 SVAKSIE
+1069 SETNKAMAKSE
-1076 RLDARF
+1076 
-1082 DEQEGMIEEKMQ
+1082 EQVQAQFGKQQGMINQKMQ
-1094 ATFKQ
+1094 AEFSQ

-1129 QVKNGKLESF
+1129 QVKNGKLESY

-1160 MAAKNGQLFI
+1160 MYAKNGQFFI
-1170 RDLFIEDGSI
+1170 KEAFLDK
-1180 TNAKIGNV
+1180 ANV
-1188 IQSNNYLNGRPSW
+1188 REMVLSEAIKSKNY
-1201 IINKNGFAEFQNIK
+1201 E
-1215 ARGEIEATSGR
+1215 
-1226 LKNVVIEESCDI
+1226 
-1238 LGKLKVEN
+1238 LGKA
-1246 LEGNIVTVT
+1246 G
-1255 QDVYH
+1255 
-1260 NLSFSHSNIV
+1260 F
-1270 ELFKVKRRTQ
+1270 
-1280 KCFIWV
+1280 
-1286 QGALTPYEVI
+1286 
-1296 PGGSSRVENRSAFAY
+1296 
-1311 RAPGYDSNGGE
+1311 
-1322 ADIYIDGVI
+1322 
-1331 QPRPNIYNMRGT
+1331 
-1343 SVSDTY
+1343 
-1349 AVNEF
+1349 
-1354 VLELSPGEGVASIG
+1354 
-1368 IKIPRLNSETTRF
+1368 
-1381 IMRAR
+1381 
-1386 IIVFPD
+1386 
-1392 NQDVIFN
+1392 

>member
-1 MGKTVTSV
+1 
-9 VSAGLMIAGVIAT
+9 
-22 GGLGTA
+22 
-28 LIVAGIAVQAASAFI
+28 
-43 FKDKVPGSGY
+43 
-53 RDQSERK
+53 
-60 QMLRSASAPETVV
+60 
-73 VGKTMMSGL
+73 
-82 LFFAEEEEGEQDE
+82 
-95 NEELYMALAIASHPI
+95 
-110 HKLGQIYF
+110 
-118 NDDKIEDLGDNAQ
+118 
-131 YEFHNGRTEA
+131 
-141 DPYLLKHAPSWKE
+141 
-154 DMIGR
+154 
-159 GLAWLRLTLRFDQEK
+159 
-174 FPYGVPNVKSELWG
+174 
-188 KEIYDPRTEK
+188 
-198 TAWSNNGALVILDYY
+198 
-213 RHYLG
+213 
-218 VPDSD
+218 
-223 IDWNAFKVAAD
+223 
-234 ICDETVQTPDGKSEP
+234 
-249 RYTLNG
+249 
-255 AYELEESPASVLEM
+255 
-269 MHKCIAGEPTYIA
+269 
-282 GKHGILMQVYNGP
+282 
-295 ALLTIDESQIID
+295 
-307 TVTVTPELSLRDAT
+307 ELSLRDAT

-404 VKLELPSLGISDL
+404 IKLELPSLGISDL

-463 GVPAPINLAFVPL
+463 GVPAPINLAFAPL

-502 LQNDKVIQSIQVPG
+502 LQNGKVIQSIQVPG

-551 IQAPPAPIGVEI
+551 IQAPSAPISVEI

-611 QGQFWTKD
+611 QGNFWTQE
-619 NLKAGTDYWF
+619 NLKAGHTYYF
-629 YVRTV
+629 YIRTI
-634 NSYGKSQFVEAVGQA
+634 NSYGKSVFVEASGVPVSLPTDIFDDLDNTVRETEAFKQLSEELKWNTESIAVLTNATYSLSTDVLQRSANAQA
-649 SGTPKDMLDELG
+649 GITQLQQLR
-661 NNFLT
+661 
-666 AEAGQI
+666 
-672 MQEQIDFS
+672 
-680 KEAIAELELD
+680 
-690 TIDVKQKVVSIDRDV
+690 VSD
-705 EAVNEAVMMN
+705 NEAW
-715 TKFTTEVHF
+715 
-724 SLKEE
+724 
-729 VADRKAEIF
+729 AQEI
-738 RIEQVQVTDREA
+738 
-750 AARWQEQITAK
+750 K
-761 VDYNASEIL
+761 
-770 NIKDAQSSYEK
+770 
-781 ATAQQISQVK
+781 
-791 ADVDGVKSRVTTV
+791 RV
-804 ETATADLKQS
+804 
-814 QAKFEQ
+814 
-820 STTAEFGEMRG
+820 
-831 YITHFETSLSNVE
+831 Y
-844 LAVSEAIMQTTAQV
+844 
-858 NQHSSELLQS
+858 
-868 KADVKRI
+868 
-875 ANATATN
+875 
-882 EKATA
+882 
-887 ELAESVKAHYED
+887 
-899 SQAEFVDVRKSIAEK
+899 
-914 DKAHSERTEQVRAEL
+914 
-929 GKNIN
+929 
-934 ANKEEIDKTNK
+934 
-945 ELSDISAAVTTN
+945 
-957 TKAIAETDKTLTE
+957 
-970 LEQVSSSRFDSN
+970 
-982 EATIANIQ
+982 
-990 NTQANAESSQAETT
+990 
-1004 LQLAAQQNEQGS
+1004 
-1016 ELLRAKASIRETN
+1016 ASIE
-1029 KIIVDNDKAY
+1029 DNDKAVR
-1039 AQKFTQIDAQLGENG
+1039 ADVATNK
-1054 ARFTRV
+1054 
-1060 EEALADTQQ
+1060 EAISETNKAM
-1069 SVAKSIE
+1069 AKSE
-1076 RLDARF
+1076 
-1082 DEQEGMIEEKMQ
+1082 EQVQAQFGKQQGMINQKMQ
-1094 ATFKQ
+1094 AEFSQ
-1099 TGDGVVTH
+1099 SGDGVVTH

-1260 NLSFSHSNIV
+1260 NLSFSHNNIV

-1286 QGALTPYEVI
+1286 QGALNPYERI
-1296 PGGSSRVENRSAFAY
+1296 PNNGVKPENRSAFAY
-1311 RAPGYDSNGGE
+1311 RAPFYRNGAGV

-1331 QPRPNIYNMRGT
+1331 QPRPGIYNME
-1343 SVSDTY
+1343 DTATTDFY

-1354 VLELSPGEGVASIG
+1354 VLELSPGEGIASVG
-1368 IKIPRLNSETTRF
+1368 IKIPQGGSEVTRF

>member
-95 NEELYMALAIASHPI
+95 NEELYMALALASHPI

-118 NDDKIEDLGDNAQ
+118 NDDKIEDLGNNAQ
-131 YEFHNGRTEA
+131 YEFHNGRAEA

-223 IDWNAFKVAAD
+223 IDWDAFKSAAD

-333 QYNKTDFEPVVIE
+333 QYNKTDFEPIVIE

-404 VKLELPSLGISDL
+404 IKLELPSLGISDL

-502 LQNDKVIQSIQVPG
+502 LQNGKVIQSIQVPG

-551 IQAPPAPIGVEI
+551 IQAPPAPISVEI

-611 QGQFWTKD
+611 QGNFWTQE
-619 NLKAGTDYWF
+619 NLKAGHTYYF
-629 YVRTV
+629 YIRTI
-634 NSYGKSQFVEAVGQA
+634 NSYGKSVFVEASGVPVSLPTDIFDDLDNTVRETEAFKQLSEELKWNTESIAVLTNATYSLSTDVLQRSANAQAGITQLQQLRVSDNEAWAQEINEIYSAVGENKSAIKETQTSITELNKA
-649 SGTPKDMLDELG
+649 FGQTTTEIRTELKTTNDATNKRIDDTNQKLG
-661 NNFLT
+661 NTDKEVGRIRADVATN
-666 AEAGQI
+666 
-672 MQEQIDFS
+672 
-680 KEAIAELELD
+680 KEAISE
-690 TIDVKQKVVSIDRDV
+690 T
-705 EAVNEAVMMN
+705 N
-715 TKFTTEVHF
+715 
-724 SLKEE
+724 
-729 VADRKAEIF
+729 KAMAKSE
-738 RIEQVQVTDREA
+738 EQVQ
-750 AARWQEQITAK
+750 
-761 VDYNASEIL
+761 
-770 NIKDAQSSYEK
+770 AQFGK
-781 ATAQQISQVK
+781 QQGMI
-791 ADVDGVKSRVTTV
+791 
-804 ETATADLKQS
+804 
-814 QAKFEQ
+814 
-820 STTAEFGEMRG
+820 
-831 YITHFETSLSNVE
+831 
-844 LAVSEAIMQTTAQV
+844 
-858 NQHSSELLQS
+858 NQ
-868 KADVKRI
+868 KM
-875 ANATATN
+875 
-882 EKATA
+882 
-887 ELAESVKAHYED
+887 
-899 SQAEFVDVRKSIAEK
+899 QAEFS
-914 DKAHSERTEQVRAEL
+914 
-929 GKNIN
+929 
-934 ANKEEIDKTNK
+934 
-945 ELSDISAAVTTN
+945 
-957 TKAIAETDKTLTE
+957 
-970 LEQVSSSRFDSN
+970 
-982 EATIANIQ
+982 
-990 NTQANAESSQAETT
+990 
-1004 LQLAAQQNEQGS
+1004 
-1016 ELLRAKASIRETN
+1016 
-1029 KIIVDNDKAY
+1029 
-1039 AQKFTQIDAQLGENG
+1039 
-1054 ARFTRV
+1054 
-1060 EEALADTQQ
+1060 
-1069 SVAKSIE
+1069 
-1076 RLDARF
+1076 
-1082 DEQEGMIEEKMQ
+1082 
-1094 ATFKQ
+1094 Q

-1160 MAAKNGQLFI
+1160 MYAKNGQFFI
-1170 RDLFIEDGSI
+1170 KEAFLDKASIREMVLSESIRSDNYVPGKSGFIIDVKNNKLEMYGGNGGTTL
-1180 TNAKIGNV
+1180 TN
-1188 IQSNNYLNGRPSW
+1188 
-1201 IINKNGFAEFQNIK
+1201 QNLYVK
-1215 ARGEIEATSGR
+1215 DETGY
-1226 LKNVVIEESCDI
+1226 NVVIIGDI
-1238 LGKLKVEN
+1238 
-1246 LEGNIVTVT
+1246 T
-1255 QDVYH
+1255 
-1260 NLSFSHSNIV
+1260 
-1270 ELFKVKRRTQ
+1270 
-1280 KCFIWV
+1280 
-1286 QGALTPYEVI
+1286 
-1296 PGGSSRVENRSAFAY
+1296 
-1311 RAPGYDSNGGE
+1311 
-1322 ADIYIDGVI
+1322 
-1331 QPRPNIYNMRGT
+1331 
-1343 SVSDTY
+1343 
-1349 AVNEF
+1349 NE
-1354 VLELSPGEGVASIG
+1354 
-1368 IKIPRLNSETTRF
+1368 R
-1381 IMRAR
+1381 
-1386 IIVFPD
+1386 
-1392 NQDVIFN
+1392 

>member
-404 VKLELPSLGISDL
+404 IKLELPSLGISDL

-502 LQNDKVIQSIQVPG
+502 LQNGKVIQSIQVPG

-551 IQAPPAPIGVEI
+551 IQAPPAPISVEI

-591 EKKLANLSENEVIT
+591 EKKVAELTENEVIT

-611 QGQFWTKD
+611 QGNFWTQE
-619 NLKAGTDYWF
+619 NLKAGHTYYF
-629 YVRTV
+629 YIRTI
-634 NSYGKSQFVEAVGQA
+634 NSYGKSVFVEA
-649 SGTPKDMLDELG
+649 SGVPVSLPTDIFDDLD
-661 NNFLT
+661 
-666 AEAGQI
+666 
-672 MQEQIDFS
+672 
-680 KEAIAELELD
+680 
-690 TIDVKQKVVSIDRDV
+690 
-705 EAVNEAVMMN
+705 N
-715 TKFTTEVHF
+715 T
-724 SLKEE
+724 
-729 VADRKAEIF
+729 
-738 RIEQVQVTDREA
+738 
-750 AARWQEQITAK
+750 
-761 VDYNASEIL
+761 
-770 NIKDAQSSYEK
+770 
-781 ATAQQISQVK
+781 
-791 ADVDGVKSRVTTV
+791 
-804 ETATADLKQS
+804 
-814 QAKFEQ
+814 
-820 STTAEFGEMRG
+820 
-831 YITHFETSLSNVE
+831 
-844 LAVSEAIMQTTAQV
+844 
-858 NQHSSELLQS
+858 
-868 KADVKRI
+868 
-875 ANATATN
+875 
-882 EKATA
+882 
-887 ELAESVKAHYED
+887 
-899 SQAEFVDVRKSIAEK
+899 
-914 DKAHSERTEQVRAEL
+914 
-929 GKNIN
+929 
-934 ANKEEIDKTNK
+934 
-945 ELSDISAAVTTN
+945 
-957 TKAIAETDKTLTE
+957 
-970 LEQVSSSRFDSN
+970 
-982 EATIANIQ
+982 
-990 NTQANAESSQAETT
+990 
-1004 LQLAAQQNEQGS
+1004 
-1016 ELLRAKASIRETN
+1016 IRETEAFKQLSEELKWN
-1029 KIIVDNDKAY
+1029 TESIAVLTNATYSLSTDVLRYSANAQAGITQLQQLRVSDNEAWAQDIKRVYASIEDNDKALR
-1039 AQKFTQIDAQLGENG
+1039 AEIKETQTSITELNKAFGQTTTEIRTELKITNDATNKRIDSTNQNLANTDKEVGRVRADVLTNKEAISETNKAMAKSEERIQVQLGE
-1054 ARFTRV
+1054 
-1060 EEALADTQQ
+1060 QQ
-1069 SVAKSIE
+1069 
-1076 RLDARF
+1076 
-1082 DEQEGMIEEKMQ
+1082 GMIEEKMQ

-1099 TGDGVVTH
+1099 SGDGVVTH
-1107 SINITIVHNNVKYN
+1107 SINITIKHNGVSYN

-1129 QVKNGKLESF
+1129 QVKNGKLESY

-1160 MAAKNGQLFI
+1160 MAVKNGQLFVKEAFLDKASI
-1170 RDLFIEDGSI
+1170 REMVLSESIRSDNYVPGKSGFIIDVKNNKLEMYGGNGGTTL
-1180 TNAKIGNV
+1180 TN
-1188 IQSNNYLNGRPSW
+1188 
-1201 IINKNGFAEFQNIK
+1201 QNLYVK
-1215 ARGEIEATSGR
+1215 DETGY
-1226 LKNVVIEESCDI
+1226 NVVIIGDI
-1238 LGKLKVEN
+1238 
-1246 LEGNIVTVT
+1246 T
-1255 QDVYH
+1255 
-1260 NLSFSHSNIV
+1260 
-1270 ELFKVKRRTQ
+1270 
-1280 KCFIWV
+1280 
-1286 QGALTPYEVI
+1286 
-1296 PGGSSRVENRSAFAY
+1296 
-1311 RAPGYDSNGGE
+1311 
-1322 ADIYIDGVI
+1322 
-1331 QPRPNIYNMRGT
+1331 
-1343 SVSDTY
+1343 
-1349 AVNEF
+1349 NE
-1354 VLELSPGEGVASIG
+1354 
-1368 IKIPRLNSETTRF
+1368 R
-1381 IMRAR
+1381 
-1386 IIVFPD
+1386 
-1392 NQDVIFN
+1392 

>member
-591 EKKLANLSENEVIT
+591 EKKVAELTENEVIT

-611 QGQFWTKD
+611 QGNFWTQE
-619 NLKAGTDYWF
+619 NLKAGHTYYF
-629 YVRTV
+629 YIRTI
-634 NSYGKSQFVEAVGQA
+634 NSYGKSVFVEASGVPVSLPTDIFDDLDNTVRETEAFKQLSEELKWNTESIAVLTNATYSLSTDVLQRSANAQAGITQLQQLRVSDNEARAQEIKEIYSAVGENKSAIKETQT
-649 SGTPKDMLDELG
+649 SITKLDEAIG
-661 NNFLT
+661 QRFTEIRTEMDEAQADIISNSQAISNTNKAF
-666 AEAGQI
+666 AEN
-672 MQEQIDFS
+672 
-680 KEAIAELELD
+680 K
-690 TIDVKQKVVSIDRDV
+690 T
-705 EAVNEAVMMN
+705 
-715 TKFTTEVHF
+715 
-724 SLKEE
+724 
-729 VADRKAEIF
+729 
-738 RIEQVQVTDREA
+738 QVQ
-750 AARWQEQITAK
+750 AK
-761 VDYNASEIL
+761 
-770 NIKDAQSSYEK
+770 
-781 ATAQQISQVK
+781 
-791 ADVDGVKSRVTTV
+791 
-804 ETATADLKQS
+804 
-814 QAKFEQ
+814 
-820 STTAEFGEMRG
+820 
-831 YITHFETSLSNVE
+831 
-844 LAVSEAIMQTTAQV
+844 
-858 NQHSSELLQS
+858 
-868 KADVKRI
+868 
-875 ANATATN
+875 
-882 EKATA
+882 
-887 ELAESVKAHYED
+887 
-899 SQAEFVDVRKSIAEK
+899 
-914 DKAHSERTEQVRAEL
+914 
-929 GKNIN
+929 
-934 ANKEEIDKTNK
+934 
-945 ELSDISAAVTTN
+945 
-957 TKAIAETDKTLTE
+957 
-970 LEQVSSSRFDSN
+970 
-982 EATIANIQ
+982 
-990 NTQANAESSQAETT
+990 
-1004 LQLAAQQNEQGS
+1004 
-1016 ELLRAKASIRETN
+1016 
-1029 KIIVDNDKAY
+1029 
-1039 AQKFTQIDAQLGENG
+1039 
-1054 ARFTRV
+1054 
-1060 EEALADTQQ
+1060 
-1069 SVAKSIE
+1069 
-1076 RLDARF
+1076 F
-1082 DEQEGMIEEKMQ
+1082 DEQEGMIQEKMQ
-1094 ATFKQ
+1094 ATFEQ
-1099 TGDGVVTH
+1099 SGDGVVTH
-1107 SINITIVHNNVKYN
+1107 SINITIKHNGVSYN

-1139 IGYNANNF
+1139 FGYNANNF

-1160 MAAKNGQLFI
+1160 MYAKNGQFFI
-1170 RDLFIEDGSI
+1170 REAFIGDATI
-1180 TNAKIGNV
+1180 TSAKIADV
-1188 IQSNNYLNGRPSW
+1188 LQSTN
-1201 IINKNGFAEFQNIK
+1201 
-1215 ARGEIEATSGR
+1215 
-1226 LKNVVIEESCDI
+1226 
-1238 LGKLKVEN
+1238 
-1246 LEGNIVTVT
+1246 
-1255 QDVYH
+1255 
-1260 NLSFSHSNIV
+1260 FSHAN
-1270 ELFKVKRRTQ
+1270 KV
-1280 KCFIWV
+1280 
-1286 QGALTPYEVI
+1286 
-1296 PGGSSRVENRSAFAY
+1296 
-1311 RAPGYDSNGGE
+1311 GY
-1322 ADIYIDGVI
+1322 
-1331 QPRPNIYNMRGT
+1331 QLNMRTGEEIKYGNNAQGYWIETNILKRLFDKKGT
-1343 SVSDTY
+1343 MR
-1349 AVNEF
+1349 
-1354 VLELSPGEGVASIG
+1354 IRMG
-1368 IKIPRLNSETTRF
+1368 IW
-1381 IMRAR
+1381 
-1386 IIVFPD
+1386 
-1392 NQDVIFN
+1392 

>member
-95 NEELYMALAIASHPI
+95 NEELYMALALASHPI

-118 NDDKIEDLGDNAQ
+118 NDDKIEDLGNNAQ
-131 YEFHNGRTEA
+131 YELHNGRTEA

-282 GKHGILMQVYNGP
+282 GKHGILMQIYNGP

-404 VKLELPSLGISDL
+404 IKLELPSLGISDL

-463 GVPAPINLAFVPL
+463 GVAAPINLAFVPL

-502 LQNDKVIQSIQVPG
+502 LQNGKVIQSIQVPG

-611 QGQFWTKD
+611 QGNFWTQE
-619 NLKAGTDYWF
+619 NLKAGHTYYF
-629 YVRTV
+629 YIRTI
-634 NSYGKSQFVEAVGQA
+634 NSYGKSVFVEASGVPVSLPTDIFDDLDNTVRETEAFKQLSEELKWNTESIAVLTNATYSLSTDVLRYSANAQA
-649 SGTPKDMLDELG
+649 GITQLQQLRVSD
-661 NNFLT
+661 N
-666 AEAGQI
+666 EAWAQDI
-672 MQEQIDFS
+672 
-680 KEAIAELELD
+680 KRVYA
-690 TIDVKQKVVSIDRDV
+690 SID
-705 EAVNEAVMMN
+705 ENA
-715 TKFTTEVHF
+715 
-724 SLKEE
+724 
-729 VADRKAEIF
+729 AE
-738 RIEQVQVTDREA
+738 
-750 AARWQEQITAK
+750 
-761 VDYNASEIL
+761 
-770 NIKDAQSSYEK
+770 
-781 ATAQQISQVK
+781 
-791 ADVDGVKSRVTTV
+791 
-804 ETATADLKQS
+804 
-814 QAKFEQ
+814 
-820 STTAEFGEMRG
+820 
-831 YITHFETSLSNVE
+831 
-844 LAVSEAIMQTTAQV
+844 
-858 NQHSSELLQS
+858 
-868 KADVKRI
+868 VKR
-875 ANATATN
+875 A
-882 EKATA
+882 
-887 ELAESVKAHYED
+887 
-899 SQAEFVDVRKSIAEK
+899 
-914 DKAHSERTEQVRAEL
+914 
-929 GKNIN
+929 
-934 ANKEEIDKTNK
+934 
-945 ELSDISAAVTTN
+945 
-957 TKAIAETDKTLTE
+957 
-970 LEQVSSSRFDSN
+970 
-982 EATIANIQ
+982 Q
-990 NTQANAESSQAETT
+990 NS
-1004 LQLAAQQNEQGS
+1004 
-1016 ELLRAKASIRETN
+1016 
-1029 KIIVDNDKAY
+1029 IVDLNKAF
-1039 AQKFTQIDAQLGENG
+1039 AED
-1054 ARFTRV
+1054 RTRV
-1060 EEALADTQQ
+1060 Q
-1069 SVAKSIE
+1069 
-1076 RLDARF
+1076 ARF
-1082 DEQEGMIEEKMQ
+1082 DEQEGMIQEKMQ
-1094 ATFKQ
+1094 ATFEQ
-1099 TGDGVVTH
+1099 SGDGVVTH
-1107 SINITIVHNNVKYN
+1107 SINITIKHNGVSYN

-1129 QVKNGKLESF
+1129 QVKNGKLESY

-1160 MAAKNGQLFI
+1160 MYVKNGQMFMREAFI
-1170 RDLFIEDGSI
+1170 NEAWLNSVVVTEYIKSGDYAPGKDGFLIDGKTGNIEMNKGIFRGELDIGTNKTGAHTVI
-1180 TNAKIGNV
+1180 TNERIAVYGDK
-1188 IQSNNYLNGRPSW
+1188 
-1201 IINKNGFAEFQNIK
+1201 
-1215 ARGEIEATSGR
+1215 GEIRVEIGR
-1226 LKNVVIEESCDI
+1226 I
-1238 LGKLKVEN
+1238 LG
-1246 LEGNIVTVT
+1246 
-1255 QDVYH
+1255 
-1260 NLSFSHSNIV
+1260 
-1270 ELFKVKRRTQ
+1270 R
-1280 KCFIWV
+1280 
-1286 QGALTPYEVI
+1286 
-1296 PGGSSRVENRSAFAY
+1296 
-1311 RAPGYDSNGGE
+1311 
-1322 ADIYIDGVI
+1322 
-1331 QPRPNIYNMRGT
+1331 
-1343 SVSDTY
+1343 
-1349 AVNEF
+1349 
-1354 VLELSPGEGVASIG
+1354 
-1368 IKIPRLNSETTRF
+1368 
-1381 IMRAR
+1381 
-1386 IIVFPD
+1386 
-1392 NQDVIFN
+1392 